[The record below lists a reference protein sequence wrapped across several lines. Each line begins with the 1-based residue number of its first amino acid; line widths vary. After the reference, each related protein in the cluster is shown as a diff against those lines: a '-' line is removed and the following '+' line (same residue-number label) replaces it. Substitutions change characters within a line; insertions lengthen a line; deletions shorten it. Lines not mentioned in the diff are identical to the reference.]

1 MAKYFDRLSS
11 VLDVMREQDRAVDE
25 STTLDEVKA
34 TMETANY
41 FNIRLLAV
49 NTAIIADV
57 LDRISTDRTDLS
69 IDDLLKMIGDN

>member
-25 STTLDEVKA
+25 STTLAEVKA

-41 FNIRLLAV
+41 FNIRLLAI

>member
-11 VLDVMREQDRAVDE
+11 VLEAMKEQDRAVDE
-25 STTLDEVKA
+25 STTLAEVKK

-41 FNIRLLAV
+41 FNIRLLTI

-69 IDDLLKMIGDN
+69 IDDLIKMIGDK